1 MADDLQ
7 SLILSH
13 LKASA
18 PQLRPSNE
26 QVLGFPLRQPYQSE
40 DFYFQANPQ
49 VAGMAAE
56 DNAIV
61 LNPYSQLSTPQRS
74 SVALNEAIR
83 LFMRQKGIV
92 PQITPSQEQIASFAN
107 TPYATNPNAMRQT
120 LISRYLTQDPSAGQ
134 FTPEQIAEAQRI
146 NALLPK

>member
-7 SLILSH
+7 SVILSH
-13 LKASA
+13 LRASA
-18 PQLRPSNE
+18 PQLRQANE
-26 QVLGFPLRQPYQSE
+26 NVMGFPLRQPYQSE
-40 DFYFQANPQ
+40 DAYFQANPH

-92 PQITPSQEQIASFAN
+92 PNITPSQEQTASFVG
-107 TPYATNPNAMRQT
+107 TPYAADPNALRQT

-134 FTPEQIAEAQRI
+134 FTPEQVAEAQRI
-146 NALLPK
+146 SGLLPR